1 MNTKEVTGYEP
12 EVRELLNEK
21 YTDYFEENFYDK
33 GPRGK
38 SSRAYTSTQ
47 YKPDEFDTL
56 NNLYEDYYEKNF
68 DSENP
73 LRSKELKDKE
83 VLRVVIR
90 SIKNNTAI
98 AETRIGQSVIID
110 VAKEEKAIARLG
122 FPPITMEIGSVLD
135 VVVFTDRS
143 GNYNGS
149 VSQGYENS
157 LKSELLR
164 AIKDERSAFLVKVE
178 DLCPGGFMVN
188 LSGIKCFLP
197 GSLAA
202 ANRIIDF
209 NSFVGKSIM
218 VMVETYDEKRDIFVV
233 SFKKY
238 LKNII
243 HTKVGELSLTQ
254 KYTGTVTGTSSA
266 GVFVEWDEYYTGL
279 IPAEEYVDFS
289 TNIPYRSGD
298 RAEFYVIDLKNP
310 QRIVLTVKEPDVK
323 SIELQRMKNVC
334 IMRDNSESISVHF
347 EEPIYIGTVT
357 KIKNF
362 GVFVKLDNGLTG
374 LIEKEELEKLV
385 KDYMI
390 GETIECNIMDVELQS
405 SKLHLREK
413 YHN

>member
-1 MNTKEVTGYEP
+1 MNTKEVIGYEP

-33 GPRGK
+33 GPKGK
-38 SSRAYTSTQ
+38 SKRAYTSTQ
-47 YKPDEFDTL
+47 YKPDEFSAL
-56 NNLYEDYYEKNF
+56 NDLYENYYSKNF
-68 DSENP
+68 DAENP
-73 LRSKELKDKE
+73 IRSKELEEKE

-90 SIKNNTAI
+90 SVKNNIAV
-98 AETRIGQSVIID
+98 AETSIGQSVIID
-110 VAKEEKAIARLG
+110 IAKEEKAIARLG
-122 FPPITMEIGSVLD
+122 FPPIIMEIGAVLD
-135 VVVFTDRS
+135 IVVFTDRS
-143 GNYNGS
+143 GSYNGS
-149 VSQGYENS
+149 VSQGYENH
-157 LKSELLR
+157 LKSELLK

-188 LSGIKCFLP
+188 LSGVKCFLP

-279 IPAEEYVDFS
+279 IPAEEFADFA
-289 TNIPYRSGD
+289 TNLPYKSGD
-298 RAEFYVIDLKNP
+298 RAEFFVMDLKNP
-310 QRIVLTVKEPDVK
+310 QRIVLTGKQPDEK
-323 SIELQRMKNVC
+323 SIELQKIKDVSMTQEKENK
-334 IMRDNSESISVHF
+334 
-347 EEPIYIGTVT
+347 IYIGTVT
-357 KIKNF
+357 KVKNF

-374 LIEKEELEKLV
+374 LIEKEELEKGI
-385 KDYMI
+385 KEYSI
-390 GETIECNIMDVELQS
+390 GETIECNIMDVEIQS